1 MNTNWTTFT
10 ASQKPNDG
18 ERIKFKQ
25 YPDSV
30 EIEGTFSES
39 TWRVT
44 DDNSNELAV
53 VLGQSQFIIIDDLD
67 PQ

>member
-1 MNTNWTTFT
+1 MNTNWTIFT
-10 ASQKPNDG
+10 INQRPNDG
-18 ERIKFKQ
+18 QRIKFKQ

-30 EIEGTFSES
+30 EVEGIFSES

-44 DDNSNELAV
+44 DENSNELGV